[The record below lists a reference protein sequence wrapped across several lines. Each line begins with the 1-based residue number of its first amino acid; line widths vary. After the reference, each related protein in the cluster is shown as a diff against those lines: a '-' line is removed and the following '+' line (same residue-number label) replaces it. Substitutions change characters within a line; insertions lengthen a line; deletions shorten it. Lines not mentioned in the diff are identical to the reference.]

1 MRKILT
7 RSFYSRSPIIVAKE
21 LIGKSLVR
29 ILENGQKLEGIIV
42 ETEAYGGSRDPASH
56 AYRGITPRNEVMFGE
71 AGHAYVYFTYGF
83 HNCLNFVTGKKG
95 IATAVL
101 IRAIEPTKGIEI
113 ISKFRE
119 TAIPKQIA
127 SGPGKLCQALAID
140 RSLNG
145 TDITK
150 NNSPIYVLNQC
161 KQMWVK
167 SSPRIGISEGRER
180 KWRFFAEGN
189 ENVSRRTSYLHL

>member
-83 HNCLNFVTGKKG
+83 HNCLNFVTEKKG
-95 IATAVL
+95 TASAVL
-101 IRAIEPTKGIEI
+101 IRAIEPTTGIEI
-113 ISKFRE
+113 MSKFRE
-119 TAIPKQIA
+119 TAILKQIA

-145 TDITK
+145 IDVTK
-150 NNSPIYVLNQC
+150 SKSPIYVLNQS
-161 KQMWVK
+161 KKMRVK
-167 SSPRIGISEGRER
+167 ASPRIGISEGRER

-189 ENVSRRTSYLHL
+189 GNISRATQNRIH

>member
-1 MRKILT
+1 MREILT

-29 ILENGQKLEGIIV
+29 RFENGQKLEGIIV

-56 AYRGITPRNEVMFGE
+56 AFRGLTPRNRVMFGE

-95 IATAVL
+95 TASAVL
-101 IRAIEPTKGIEI
+101 IRAIEPTTGIEMM
-113 ISKFRE
+113 SKFRE
-119 TAIPKQIA
+119 TAILKQIA

-145 TDITK
+145 IDVTK
-150 NNSPIYVLNQC
+150 RKSPIYVLNQGR
-161 KQMWVK
+161 KMLVK
-167 SSPRIGISEGRER
+167 ASPRVGIGVGTER
-180 KWRFFAEGN
+180 RWRFFAEGN
-189 ENVSRRTSYLHL
+189 EYLSRRSSNLRL

>member
-1 MRKILT
+1 MRKMLT

-29 ILENGQKLEGIIV
+29 ILEKGQKLEGTIV

-101 IRAIEPTKGIEI
+101 IRAIEPTNGIEI
-113 ISKFRE
+113 MSKFRK
-119 TAIPKQIA
+119 TAIPKRIA

-140 RSLNG
+140 RGLNG
-145 TDITK
+145 IDVTK
-150 NNSPIYVLNQC
+150 SNSPLYVLNQG
-161 KQMWVK
+161 KKMSVK
-167 SSPRIGISEGRER
+167 SSSRIGISVGTER

-189 ENVSRRTSYLHL
+189 ENVSRRS

>member
-1 MRKILT
+1 MRKILA

-29 ILENGQKLEGIIV
+29 ILENGQKMEGIIV

-113 ISKFRE
+113 MSRFRE
-119 TAIPKQIA
+119 TAILNQIA

-140 RSLNG
+140 
-145 TDITK
+145 
-150 NNSPIYVLNQC
+150 
-161 KQMWVK
+161 
-167 SSPRIGISEGRER
+167 
-180 KWRFFAEGN
+180 
-189 ENVSRRTSYLHL
+189 